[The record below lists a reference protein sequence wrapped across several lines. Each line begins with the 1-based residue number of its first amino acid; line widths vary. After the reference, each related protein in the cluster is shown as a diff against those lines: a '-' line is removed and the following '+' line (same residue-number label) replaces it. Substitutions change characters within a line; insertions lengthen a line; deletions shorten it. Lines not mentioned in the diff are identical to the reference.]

1 MGYIIVNSKKNMEIK
16 NKKNLEL
23 LKSSETLYTCHKCNK
38 IPQIIKID
46 YMNSEIELKCEEHQ
60 ITTLK
65 IKEYLESISKL
76 KKCQKCCK
84 ECINVYPPLKYC
96 ASCQLILCNICA
108 LDHLNSNHDIF
119 NNDEYNIKCKKHLNY
134 FYEAYCDNCKRNICK
149 ECKKSGIHIK
159 HNKFDFIEI
168 QPSTNNL
175 EVIYNFDKYLEKQI
189 KKLDYKKFIEALEK
203 EKHEKISLINSE
215 HIKRK
220 KEIENKYLI
229 FSQKFME
236 KLNKEKNL
244 ELSTLD
250 EQIRNYINELT
261 KKIQNQIQEYEKQK
275 KIIENYNEIIKLHNI
290 IINSYKK
297 QGEYNLYYN
306 QNINC
311 VIENIKAYNE
321 YINKKDNINLND
333 IIEKYEINIDKNL
346 KFLKAKND
354 QINNELL
361 NNIMRNCSILFK
373 EINISSKN
381 INSIKFL
388 EKNTEKLEHLLIVDC
403 PINDI
408 NIMININLSSL
419 IELKISNAKISN
431 INFLTNDNIQ
441 RLKVL
446 NLEKNEISNINT
458 LQNIRFSNSL
468 EELYISHNK
477 IIDISVFN
485 YIAFPKLKILFLS
498 HNQIENI
505 SPIKLIIINS
515 CQTLSLDN
523 NKIKDIELFKD
534 INRFNNLKNLSLK
547 NNLIDINNEINRNI
561 FKLIKDKKINCQ
573 Y

>member
-1 MGYIIVNSKKNMEIK
+1 
-16 NKKNLEL
+16 
-23 LKSSETLYTCHKCNK
+23 
-38 IPQIIKID
+38 
-46 YMNSEIELKCEEHQ
+46 
-60 ITTLK
+60 
-65 IKEYLESISKL
+65 
-76 KKCQKCCK
+76 
-84 ECINVYPPLKYC
+84 
-96 ASCQLILCNICA
+96 
-108 LDHLNSNHDIF
+108 
-119 NNDEYNIKCKKHLNY
+119 
-134 FYEAYCDNCKRNICK
+134 
-149 ECKKSGIHIK
+149 
-159 HNKFDFIEI
+159 
-168 QPSTNNL
+168 
-175 EVIYNFDKYLEKQI
+175 
-189 KKLDYKKFIEALEK
+189 
-203 EKHEKISLINSE
+203 
-215 HIKRK
+215 
-220 KEIENKYLI
+220 
-229 FSQKFME
+229 ME
-236 KLNKEKNL
+236 KLNKEKNF

-498 HNQIENI
+498 HNLIENI

-561 FKLIKDKKINCQ
+561 FKLIIFSNYNKS
-573 Y
+573 